1 MFSCFF
7 LLVLSIGPS
16 NFQLAHGANYI
27 TVCIDQPITEIY
39 TILRKDRAPLINTP
53 ISYVK

>member
-16 NFQLAHGANYI
+16 NFYLAHGANYI
-27 TVCIDQPITEIY
+27 TVCIDQPITEVY

>member
-16 NFQLAHGANYI
+16 NFHLAHGANYI
-27 TVCIDQPITEIY
+27 IVCIDQPITEIY